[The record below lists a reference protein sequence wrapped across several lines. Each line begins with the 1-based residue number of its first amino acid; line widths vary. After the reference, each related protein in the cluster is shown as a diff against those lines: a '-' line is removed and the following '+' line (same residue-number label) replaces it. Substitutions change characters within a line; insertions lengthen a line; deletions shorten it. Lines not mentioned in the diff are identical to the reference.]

1 LTYNSCVQIHYVSD
15 TFYCLNFLQFW
26 RGTLEQAQKE
36 FEERN
41 PRGEMTLVIEG
52 LSESAANELPS
63 EEDVKLELRTLL
75 TLVLVHLRYYFNM

>member
-1 LTYNSCVQIHYVSD
+1 MIL
-15 TFYCLNFLQFW
+15 FQFW

-41 PRGEMTLVIEG
+41 PRGEITLVIEG

-75 TLVLVHLRYYFNM
+75 DAGVSPSEVLFIIFGMNVIGTLW